1 VRCKSPLQADKILAA
16 AARLFATHR
25 FHEAR
30 MEDIAAD
37 AEVGKGTL
45 YRYFKDKEELY
56 RALLA
61 RAAEGLQARLR
72 EALATPGTPR
82 DRLVAV
88 VAALLGYFD
97 EQPHLLDLIQHAEA
111 MQKPGQEFSWQKT
124 RNQTTALVQELFQ
137 AGKREGVFAVDDAP
151 LACLMLLGGLRAVLR
166 FGIRPRP
173 ADIAER
179 IVSGLLG
186 GYAGHGS
193 EAQVRCDKRPLGVA
207 QSPPPIPPGLQII
220 DGASSPLHN
229 A

>member
-1 VRCKSPLQADKILAA
+1 VRCKSPQQADKILAA

-45 YRYFKDKEELY
+45 YRYFQDKEELY
-56 RALLA
+56 QALLA
-61 RAAEGLQARLR
+61 RAAEGLQSRLR
-72 EALATPGTPR
+72 EALQKGSPR
-82 DRLVAV
+82 EQLVAV

-124 RNQTTALVQELFQ
+124 RNQTTALVQDLFQ
-137 AGKREGVFAVDDAP
+137 AGKREGAFAIDDAP
-151 LACLMLLGGLRAVLR
+151 LATLMLLGGIRAVLR
-166 FGIRPRP
+166 FGLRPRP
-173 ADIAER
+173 TDIAER
-179 IVSGLLG
+179 IVTGFLG
-186 GYAGHGS
+186 GYAGPSTPRPEKTGRNASAGS
-193 EAQVRCDKRPLGVA
+193 LAPVQHAG
-207 QSPPPIPPGLQII
+207 GLQVI
-220 DGASSPLHN
+220 DGASSSLHN